1 MTNKELYLLFKEC
14 SCVTTDTR
22 NIAEKSMF
30 FALKGPNFNANTFAA
45 QALQNGCSYA
55 IIDQEEYLIDN
66 RTILVD
72 DVLQT
77 LQVLSKYHREQLS
90 IPIIG
95 ITGSNGKTTSKE
107 LIQAVLKKKYKVA
120 ATKGNLNN
128 HIGVP
133 LTLLSIGSEIEIAI
147 VEMGANHAGE
157 IAFLCALAQPNYGLI
172 TNIGM
177 AHLEGF
183 GSLETIINTKAALYE
198 FLAQNNGKA
207 FVNKKDERLVDLSVE
222 NERIFYRST
231 KTIDAIS
238 IPSKNPFLLFD
249 LTIDGKE
256 YTGIE
261 TQLVGDYNLENI
273 LAAISIAKYFK
284 VSTEDIINAIKEYR
298 PANNRSQ
305 WFSSDNNQLILDA
318 YNANPS
324 STNSAIR
331 NFESLLAE
339 NKVII
344 LGDMLE
350 LGEIE
355 KEEHQ
360 KIIDLLQKNEIESI
374 LVGPIYNSCSVGP
387 TIKQFTSTVNAKE
400 YLKINPLL
408 NKTILIKGS
417 RGLKLET
424 LVDVL

>member
-222 NERIFYRST
+222 NERILYRST
-231 KTIDAIS
+231 KTIDATS
-238 IPSKNPFLLFD
+238 IPSKSPFLSFD

-256 YTGIE
+256 YPGIE

-284 VSTEDIINAIKEYR
+284 VSTEEIINAIKGYR

>member
-222 NERIFYRST
+222 NERILYRST
-231 KTIDAIS
+231 KTIDATS
-238 IPSKNPFLLFD
+238 IPSKSPFLSFD

-256 YTGIE
+256 YPGIE

-284 VSTEDIINAIKEYR
+284 VSTEEIINAIKGYR

-360 KIIDLLQKNEIESI
+360 KIIDLLQKNEIETI

-387 TIKQFTSTVNAKE
+387 TIKQFTSTVSAKE